1 MIDKKVQD
9 IITKTI
15 FKMADERINEVFSHI
30 EYRIEQEKDPI
41 KKRLFENALRE
52 YDYAMYHFDRAN
64 EYIEDVVTGRRSYHG
79 KK

>member
-1 MIDKKVQD
+1 MIDKKAQD
-9 IITKTI
+9 IITKTT
-15 FKMADERINEVFSHI
+15 FKMADERINEAFSHI
-30 EYRIEQEKDPI
+30 KYRIEQEKDPV

-52 YDYAMYHFDRAN
+52 YDYAMYHFGRAN